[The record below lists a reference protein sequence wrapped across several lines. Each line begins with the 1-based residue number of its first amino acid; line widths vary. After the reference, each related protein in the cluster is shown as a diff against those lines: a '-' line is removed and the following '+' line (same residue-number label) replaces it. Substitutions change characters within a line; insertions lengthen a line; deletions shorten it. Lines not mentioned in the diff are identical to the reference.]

1 TYSESGL
8 SDTDII
14 PILDERFSYNKDDR
28 APGGSKVIKI
38 ALASIGVLL
47 IAGGIATAVVMSTSD
62 SSSSA
67 GTSSSRNKTTSPND
81 VASSGTTSDSSSS
94 SSSSSSQSVTKSST
108 SVAVDPETDVAALT
122 MLAIGDWGSTTG
134 RGNDGSSPGS
144 CCKLYSKGPNAGK
157 VDTSKARYLVDYHA
171 QKWVAE
177 LMGMS
182 AAMLKPPPSRVLSH
196 GDNLYWNGVGPND
209 IQYRMEETFEKMY
222 TAPALMPVKWVSVTG
237 NHDIGG
243 SAYICGD
250 DNDNFRECTSVD
262 EMLSFLDKKFDLQ
275 ASYVSPNSNRLFRFV
290 FRFGCVH
297 ERRWLMKDHY
307 FLERVTQNN
316 VTVDILNIDTND
328 AAVHGA
334 SQVCCQCYGYRW
346 KYTQAPGDTKDPCKN
361 TVRGDQVCAGG
372 DVEMYDKCMERIDS
386 WAKASFDGATKD
398 LMASTADF
406 KIINT
411 HYSPHFH
418 MDPPH
423 MQKWYDLTKTH
434 QVHGWFNGHTHGFN
448 HDVAKWNTHFFQNG
462 AGGGI
467 FSESATTVANND
479 QVKTTWVASG
489 QPYGFLEL
497 SFTKS
502 WMKVQ
507 FVSFDKT
514 WDFKGFD
521 FGDTTK
527 GGVARGHCWFV
538 PKVLDSPG
546 VECKSSVNGVVG
558 MPT

>member
-1 TYSESGL
+1 MENKRICGTYSESGL

-81 VASSGTTSDSSSS
+81 VASSGTASDSSSS

-290 FRFGCVH
+290 FR
-297 ERRWLMKDHY
+297 
-307 FLERVTQNN
+307 
-316 VTVDILNIDTND
+316 
-328 AAVHGA
+328 
-334 SQVCCQCYGYRW
+334 
-346 KYTQAPGDTKDPCKN
+346 
-361 TVRGDQVCAGG
+361 
-372 DVEMYDKCMERIDS
+372 
-386 WAKASFDGATKD
+386 
-398 LMASTADF
+398 
-406 KIINT
+406 
-411 HYSPHFH
+411 
-418 MDPPH
+418 
-423 MQKWYDLTKTH
+423 
-434 QVHGWFNGHTHGFN
+434 
-448 HDVAKWNTHFFQNG
+448 
-462 AGGGI
+462 
-467 FSESATTVANND
+467 
-479 QVKTTWVASG
+479 
-489 QPYGFLEL
+489 
-497 SFTKS
+497 
-502 WMKVQ
+502 
-507 FVSFDKT
+507 
-514 WDFKGFD
+514 
-521 FGDTTK
+521 
-527 GGVARGHCWFV
+527 
-538 PKVLDSPG
+538 
-546 VECKSSVNGVVG
+546 
-558 MPT
+558 